1 PKHTGCL
8 GFFNTVYLT
17 GVRPGKTRQWAF
29 YNQMG
34 MADKASRIGQLADE
48 LRVASGQEAQN
59 K

>member
-1 PKHTGCL
+1 M
-8 GFFNTVYLT
+8 T